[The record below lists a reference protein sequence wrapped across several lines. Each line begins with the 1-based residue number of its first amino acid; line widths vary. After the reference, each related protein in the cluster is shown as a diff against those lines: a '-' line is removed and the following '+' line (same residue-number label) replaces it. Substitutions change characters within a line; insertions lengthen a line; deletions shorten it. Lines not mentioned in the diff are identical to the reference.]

1 MEKRCSRLILRI
13 STSKDT
19 SILQILLLITTRSPR
34 QCPWHSRHH
43 RWLNHLLRL
52 RLGLS
57 KRAQGPQQPAKVR
70 GCRRPS
76 YCINIGLVYP
86 FFHVPRRRSQL
97 QHSKDIPKDR
107 RRSTNPN
114 RNQRVVIVLTPL
126 LERDPWFAFG
136 KV

>member
-19 SILQILLLITTRSPR
+19 SILQILTLITTRSPR

-97 QHSKDIPKDR
+97 QHSKDIPKR
-107 RRSTNPN
+107 KIGGCHWKFPPRG
-114 RNQRVVIVLTPL
+114 
-126 LERDPWFAFG
+126 G
-136 KV
+136 KRMRLGHREICP